1 MMARFTVMAPAA
13 FVIAALA
20 PASLRAQTPAA
31 PPAAKAA
38 AQSETLV
45 LRWIKPSEFVRQ
57 LTPPDLNGDSV
68 SLAPGLTRLSPDD
81 AKGRILVQGSEKA
94 LAQLHEIVPLLDVEP
109 RQVSLTARILRV
121 PAGTTVS
128 IDPAAPR
135 LRGIVVTTAQAK
147 ARNNERV
154 TLYAVG
160 DGKLFHV
167 ELAPHVNGDRTVT
180 ITMAVSDGSQS
191 APSGGEASAVPAK
204 IKSETRRTQSGTPLV
219 ASLLPV
225 SGLNNTQYY
234 LEVTTVVLDHPSDTQ
249 TAQIVQRKQPQ

>member
-1 MMARFTVMAPAA
+1 MPRDDDGGLR
-13 FVIAALA
+13 VI
-20 PASLRAQTPAA
+20 
-31 PPAAKAA
+31 
-38 AQSETLV
+38 V
-45 LRWIKPSEFVRQ
+45 
-57 LTPPDLNGDSV
+57 
-68 SLAPGLTRLSPDD
+68 PGLTRLSPDD
-81 AKGRILVQGSEKA
+81 DKGRILVQGSEKA
-94 LAQLHEIVPLLDVEP
+94 LTQLHEIAPLLDVEP

-167 ELAPHVNGDRTVT
+167 ELTPHVNGDHTVS
-180 ITMAVSDGSQS
+180 ITMAVADGSQS
-191 APSGGEASAVPAK
+191 APIWYDPGAVPAK
-204 IKSETRRTQSGTPLV
+204 IKSETRRTQSGTPIV